1 MKTLLLRCAT
11 LLMWIC
17 ITVICSVL
25 YGIINDQI
33 TATISPEY
41 YSVYK
46 HRQFSPALEMFG
58 LMDAPM
64 RVQAVVIGT
73 LATWW
78 YGLFLGI
85 MLGISSMVGRYAPLT
100 TLQYIRI
107 VGAVM
112 AFTLVVSV
120 IFGLT
125 AYIVEPLVNPTAA
138 SRPFLT
144 GIADIRS
151 AYSVGNWHNGSY
163 LAALIATF
171 IASFWA
177 QKKRRVTAL
186 AVTSKTSENMLP

>member
-1 MKTLLLRCAT
+1 
-11 LLMWIC
+11 
-17 ITVICSVL
+17 VL
-25 YGIINDQI
+25 YGIINDQM

-41 YSVYK
+41 YTIYK
-46 HRQFSPALEMFG
+46 HRQFTPALEMFR
-58 LMDAPM
+58 LMDAPV

-85 MLGISSMVGRYAPLT
+85 MLGISSIVGRYAPLS
-100 TLQYIRI
+100 TLQYIQI

-112 AFTLVVSV
+112 AFTLAVSV
-120 IFGLT
+120 IFGVV

-144 GIADIRS
+144 GIQDIRR
-151 AYSVGNWHNGSY
+151 AYCVGNWHNGSY
-163 LAALIATF
+163 IAALAATF

-177 QKKRRVTAL
+177 QKVRRKVAL
-186 AVTSKTSENMLP
+186 AAKTSGK